1 MHLPIQQHIEHT
13 LLSPVLGYGDI
24 DQLVAEARQHLF
36 KGVCVPPYWVEKTK
50 RDLRDL
56 PLSVVTVI
64 GFPLGYQRSATKRQ
78 EMETAIK
85 DGADELDLVMC
96 LSAFKSRAY
105 DWVKIELAQ
114 MAKLAHE
121 HEKILKVIIE
131 TAYLDTDEIRK
142 ACELCTQTGVDYV
155 KTSTGFAPKGAQ
167 VEDIALMRQCL
178 PESVGIKASGGIK
191 TLAQA
196 QAMLQAGADLIGT
209 SQGVAIVKEALG

>member
-1 MHLPIQQHIEHT
+1 MQSPIQQHIEHT
-13 LLSPVLGYGDI
+13 LLSPVLSYGDI
-24 DQLVAEARQHLF
+24 DQLVAEARQYLF

-56 PLSVVTVI
+56 PISVVTVI

-85 DGADELDLVMC
+85 DGADELDLVMS

-114 MAKLAHE
+114 MAKLAHQ

-131 TAYLDTDEIRK
+131 TAYLDADEIRK

>member
-1 MHLPIQQHIEHT
+1 MHLPIQQRIEHT
-13 LLSPVLGYGDI
+13 LLSPVLTYSDI
-24 DQLVAEARQHLF
+24 DQLVAEARQYLF

-131 TAYLDTDEIRK
+131 TAYLDADEIRK

>member
-1 MHLPIQQHIEHT
+1 MQSPIQQHIEHT
-13 LLSPVLGYGDI
+13 LLSPVLTYGDI
-24 DQLVAEARQHLF
+24 DQLVAEARQYLF

-50 RDLRDL
+50 RDLRNL
-56 PLSVVTVI
+56 PISVVTVI

-114 MAKLAHE
+114 MAKLVHE

-131 TAYLDTDEIRK
+131 TAYLDADEIRK
-142 ACELCTQTGVDYV
+142 ACELCTQAGVDYV

-196 QAMLQAGADLIGT
+196 QALLQAGADLIGT